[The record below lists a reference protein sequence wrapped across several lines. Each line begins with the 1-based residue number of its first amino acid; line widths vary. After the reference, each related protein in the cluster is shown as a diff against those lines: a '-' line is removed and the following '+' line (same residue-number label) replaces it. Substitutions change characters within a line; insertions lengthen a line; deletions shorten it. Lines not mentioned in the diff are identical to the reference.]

1 MARLYRLPWPL
12 REEEV
17 GMRKKPR
24 SPQGSPHLQSQG
36 GRWTGGQRMT
46 RVTAED
52 KWTVGYCW
60 HFLQDAPGCRC
71 NGTH

>member
-24 SPQGSPHLQSQG
+24 SPQGSPQLQSPG
-36 GRWTGGQRMT
+36 GRWTGCQRVTRMT
-46 RVTAED
+46 VKDR
-52 KWTVGYCW
+52 
-60 HFLQDAPGCRC
+60 
-71 NGTH
+71 